1 MIKEEWRLMTDNWWM
16 MMISSYWGALQ
27 MVRQTNGRLKIRLYY
42 PPFSQIFSLRKTF
55 NSVVLLKFV
64 VVWRYSP
71 LTVNKRLFPLIS
83 IYMKQDKTELTI
95 KYHQLHLLHTRL
107 FYELS
112 ICKNQ
117 NQIFFSTII
126 IPSVH
131 GYILIWKILRYLSW
145 AKIYMLSPKFWS
157 FLTNLAQNLEISR
170 KLRKNAIKKHTEH
183 KNREKLHNLKE
194 NFQT

>member
-1 MIKEEWRLMTDNWWM
+1 MNDDDFKLLRGFADGETDKRTFVDVE
-16 MMISSYWGALQ
+16 SPS
-27 MVRQTNGRLKIRLYY
+27 RLKIRLYY

-71 LTVNKRLFPLIS
+71 LTVNNRLFPLIS

-117 NQIFFSTII
+117 NQIFFFY
-126 IPSVH
+126 H
-131 GYILIWKILRYLSW
+131 
-145 AKIYMLSPKFWS
+145 
-157 FLTNLAQNLEISR
+157 
-170 KLRKNAIKKHTEH
+170 
-183 KNREKLHNLKE
+183 HNTKCAWVY
-194 NFQT
+194 